1 MGDTEG
7 CRKVNNDTDDDPS
20 MMAEQEADSHTELKV
35 GLFLPIGPVARVRS
49 HSDASGFRSRVLFK
63 LRGARS
69 GRSVVAF

>member
-1 MGDTEG
+1 
-7 CRKVNNDTDDDPS
+7 

-69 GRSVVAF
+69 AVSLSCSDSSSSTYGGSSQWSPEQS